1 MSILDFGDLIN
12 YVSPVHIK
20 PNSLLHKTVDMFMKV
35 KSEHENLQ
43 AYGDCLNVAGWA
55 LKQPFVAGLHEESRI
70 MFDQSAR
77 LYLFERKE
85 TENS

>member
-12 YVSPVHIK
+12 YVSPIHIK

-35 KSEHENLQ
+35 KSENESLK
-43 AYGDCLNVAGWA
+43 AYGNCLNQAGWA
-55 LKQPFVAGLHEESRI
+55 LKQPFTAGLHEDARI

-77 LYLFERKE
+77 LYLFEKCE
-85 TENS
+85 TEE